1 MTQIQEGRIE
11 LELPCSLTDE
21 EIQSRG
27 RMLGETI
34 WTIDDTNAARTASM
48 KEFKEKLVGL
58 NEQQR
63 KLARIISNR
72 VETRMVRCAIQF
84 HAPCEGMKRVVRMD
98 TGEMVR
104 EEPMTDSE
112 KQLNLFAARQEFEH
126 FMKGQ
131 GLDQVRTEPPAE
143 EQSPDEDDELPD
155 SPKD

>member
-11 LELPCSLTDE
+11 IELPCALTDE

-34 WTIDDTNAARTASM
+34 WAIDDTNAARTASM
-48 KEFKEKLVGL
+48 KEFKERLVGL

-63 KLARIISNR
+63 KLAIIIGNR
-72 VETRMVRCAIQF
+72 VEKRMVRCAVQF
-84 HAPCEGMKRVVRMD
+84 HTPCEGMKRVVRLD

-112 KQLNLFAARQEFEH
+112 KQLNLFAAQQEFEH
-126 FMKGQ
+126 YMNAQ
-131 GLDQVRTEPPAE
+131 GVNQVQTEPPAE
-143 EQSPDEDDELPD
+143 EPRD
-155 SPKD
+155 SDV